1 MAERC
6 GLSCSVPD
14 SAQISQSLTG
24 NGSCKQRLMKALLIK
39 HERGTEK
46 PLKIEPWATN
56 TGAPLPAFRLG
67 GVREEEVTPRERPAG
82 SP

>member
-1 MAERC
+1 
-6 GLSCSVPD
+6 
-14 SAQISQSLTG
+14 
-24 NGSCKQRLMKALLIK
+24 MKALLIK

-67 GVREEEVTPRERPAG
+67 GAREEEVTPRERPAG